1 MSEAVRTVSANCVI
15 LPGRQWLEE
24 LTGELTRLG
33 VDPEKA
39 PTSAAKVLQ
48 HICARAG
55 WPREVFQLATS
66 DVGAAAQHEVPVSE
80 RPGDWTAPPR

>member
-1 MSEAVRTVSANCVI
+1 MTHAANGATVTANLVV

-39 PTSAAKVLQ
+39 PASARSVLQ

-55 WPREVFQLATS
+55 WPRECYRVVVS
-66 DVGAAAQHEVPVSE
+66 DSSYEPALS
-80 RPGDWTAPPR
+80 RPDEDAE